1 MTKPTAAEA
10 SLSRQ
15 TFDRLRDLVREHA
28 GIDFPDEKQ
37 YLLESRVKPRLMAQ
51 EVPDFETYADRL
63 EQGDTREIARLVN
76 AVTINETAFFR
87 HPSQFEALEDTILP
101 ELVRLHQ
108 QERSGPMRLWSA
120 ACSAGDEAYSLAILI
135 RETIGPRHPR
145 MDYEIVGTDIDTEV
159 LEEARAGRYRKR
171 SVRNVP
177 PAYLRD
183 YFDRSGEAFVVDPA
197 IRDMVEFRPPD
208 RCPGHAADAQL
219 RPHHVCQRAHLLQ
232 RDIQKERAPRA
243 VPVAP
248 SGRLL
253 VRRRLG
259 GARGARR
266 PAGARPPRRRACLPA
281 PDQRVGLLASMTGT
295 PRR

>member
-15 TFDRLRDLVREHA
+15 TFNRLRDLVREHA
-28 GIDFPDEKQ
+28 GIDFPDEKR
-37 YLLESRVKPRLMAQ
+37 YLLESRVKPRLLAQ

-135 RETIGPRHPR
+135 RETIEPRHPR
-145 MDYEIVGTDIDTEV
+145 MDYEIVGTDIDTAV

-197 IRDMVEFRPPD
+197 IRDMVEFRPLNLT
-208 RCPGHAADAQL
+208 DAQDMRRMRNFDLIMCANVLIYFNETSKKDVLQGLYRSL
-219 RPHHVCQRAHLLQ
+219 RPGGYLFVGGSEALGEL
-232 RDIQKERAPRA
+232 D
-243 VPVAP
+243 VPLEP
-248 SGRLL
+248 
-253 VRRRLG
+253 VRHE
-259 GARGARR
+259 GALAYRR
-266 PAGARPPRRRACLPA
+266 PTNGSVSSRA
-281 PDQRVGLLASMTGT
+281 
-295 PRR
+295 

>member
-15 TFDRLRDLVREHA
+15 TFNRLRDLVREHA
-28 GIDFPDEKQ
+28 GIDFPDEKR
-37 YLLESRVKPRLMAQ
+37 YLLESRVKPRLLAQ

-135 RETIGPRHPR
+135 RETIEPRHPR
-145 MDYEIVGTDIDTEV
+145 MDYEIVGTDIDTAV

-197 IRDMVEFRPPD
+197 IRDMVEFRPLNLT
-208 RCPGHAADAQL
+208 DAQDMRRMRNFDLIMCANVLIYFNETSKKDVLQGLYRSL
-219 RPHHVCQRAHLLQ
+219 RPGGYLFVGGSEA
-232 RDIQKERAPRA
+232 
-243 VPVAP
+243 
-248 SGRLL
+248 
-253 VRRRLG
+253 LG
-259 GARGARR
+259 GLDVPLEPVRHEGALAYRR
-266 PAGARPPRRRACLPA
+266 PTNGSVSSRA
-281 PDQRVGLLASMTGT
+281 
-295 PRR
+295 

>member
-1 MTKPTAAEA
+1 MKKPTAAEA

-15 TFDRLRDLVREHA
+15 TFNRLRDLVREHA
-28 GIDFPDEKQ
+28 GIDFPDEKR
-37 YLLESRVKPRLMAQ
+37 YLLESRVKPRLLAQ

-135 RETIGPRHPR
+135 RDTIGPRHPR
-145 MDYEIVGTDIDTEV
+145 MEYEIVGTDIDTEV

-197 IRDMVEFRPPD
+197 IRDMVEFRPLNLT
-208 RCPGHAADAQL
+208 DAQDMRRMRNFDLIMCANVLIYFNETSKKNVLQGLYRSL
-219 RPHHVCQRAHLLQ
+219 RPGGYLFVGGSEALGEL
-232 RDIQKERAPRA
+232 D
-243 VPVAP
+243 VPLEP
-248 SGRLL
+248 
-253 VRRRLG
+253 VRHE
-259 GARGARR
+259 GALAYRR
-266 PAGARPPRRRACLPA
+266 PTNGSVSSRA
-281 PDQRVGLLASMTGT
+281 
-295 PRR
+295 

>member
-15 TFDRLRDLVREHA
+15 TFNRLRDLVREHA
-28 GIDFPDEKQ
+28 GIDFPDEKR

-197 IRDMVEFRPPD
+197 IRDMVEFRPLNLT
-208 RCPGHAADAQL
+208 DAQDMRRMRNFDLIMCANVLIYFNETSKKNVLQGLYRSL
-219 RPHHVCQRAHLLQ
+219 RPGGYLFVGGSEALGEL
-232 RDIQKERAPRA
+232 D
-243 VPVAP
+243 VPLEP
-248 SGRLL
+248 
-253 VRRRLG
+253 VRHE
-259 GARGARR
+259 GALAYRR
-266 PAGARPPRRRACLPA
+266 PTNGSVSSRA
-281 PDQRVGLLASMTGT
+281 
-295 PRR
+295 

>member
-135 RETIGPRHPR
+135 REAIEPRHPR
-145 MDYEIVGTDIDTEV
+145 MDYEIVGTDIDTAV

-197 IRDMVEFRPPD
+197 IRDMVEFRPFNLT
-208 RCPGHAADAQL
+208 DAQDMRRMRNFDLIMCANVLIYFNETSKKDVLRGLYRSL
-219 RPHHVCQRAHLLQ
+219 RPGGYLFVGGSEALGEL
-232 RDIQKERAPRA
+232 D
-243 VPVAP
+243 VPLEP
-248 SGRLL
+248 
-253 VRRRLG
+253 VRHE
-259 GARGARR
+259 GALAYRR
-266 PAGARPPRRRACLPA
+266 PTNGSVSSRA
-281 PDQRVGLLASMTGT
+281 
-295 PRR
+295 

>member
-1 MTKPTAAEA
+1 MKKPTAAEA
-10 SLSRQ
+10 SLSRK

-28 GIDFPDEKQ
+28 GIDFPDEKR
-37 YLLESRVKPRLMAQ
+37 YLLESRVKPRLLAQ

-135 RETIGPRHPR
+135 RETLEPRHPR
-145 MDYEIVGTDIDTEV
+145 MDYEIVGTDIDTAV

-183 YFDRSGEAFVVDPA
+183 YFDRSDEAFVVDPA
-197 IRDMVEFRPPD
+197 IRNMVEFRPLNLT
-208 RCPGHAADAQL
+208 DAQDMRRMRNFDLIMCANVLIYFNETSKKDVLRGLYQSL
-219 RPHHVCQRAHLLQ
+219 RPGGYLFVGGSEA
-232 RDIQKERAPRA
+232 
-243 VPVAP
+243 
-248 SGRLL
+248 
-253 VRRRLG
+253 LG
-259 GARGARR
+259 GLDVPLEPVRHEGALAYRR
-266 PAGARPPRRRACLPA
+266 PTNGSVSSRA
-281 PDQRVGLLASMTGT
+281 
-295 PRR
+295 

>member
-1 MTKPTAAEA
+1 MKKPTAAEA

-15 TFDRLRDLVREHA
+15 TFNRLRDLVREHA
-28 GIDFPDEKQ
+28 GIDFPDEKR
-37 YLLESRVKPRLMAQ
+37 YLLESRVKPRLLAQ

-101 ELVRLHQ
+101 ELVRLHH

-135 RETIGPRHPR
+135 RETIGPRHQR

-197 IRDMVEFRPPD
+197 IRDMVEFRPLNLT
-208 RCPGHAADAQL
+208 DAQDMRRMRNFDLIMCANVLIYFNETSKKNVLQGLYRSL
-219 RPHHVCQRAHLLQ
+219 RPGGYLFVGGSEA
-232 RDIQKERAPRA
+232 
-243 VPVAP
+243 
-248 SGRLL
+248 
-253 VRRRLG
+253 LG
-259 GARGARR
+259 GLDVPLEPVRHEGALAYRR
-266 PAGARPPRRRACLPA
+266 PTNGSVSSRA
-281 PDQRVGLLASMTGT
+281 
-295 PRR
+295 

>member
-1 MTKPTAAEA
+1 MKKPTAAEA

-15 TFDRLRDLVREHA
+15 TFNRLRDLVREHA
-28 GIDFPDEKQ
+28 GIDFPDEKR
-37 YLLESRVKPRLMAQ
+37 YLLESRVKPRLLAQ

-197 IRDMVEFRPPD
+197 IRDMVEFRPLNLT
-208 RCPGHAADAQL
+208 DAQDMRRMRNFDLIMCANVLIYFNETSKKNVLQGLYRSL
-219 RPHHVCQRAHLLQ
+219 RPGGYLFVGGSEALGEL
-232 RDIQKERAPRA
+232 D
-243 VPVAP
+243 VPLEP
-248 SGRLL
+248 
-253 VRRRLG
+253 VRHE
-259 GARGARR
+259 GALAYRR
-266 PAGARPPRRRACLPA
+266 PTNGSVSSRA
-281 PDQRVGLLASMTGT
+281 
-295 PRR
+295 

>member
-28 GIDFPDEKQ
+28 GIDFPDEKR
-37 YLLESRVKPRLMAQ
+37 YLLESRVKPRLLAQ

-135 RETIGPRHPR
+135 RETIEPRHPR
-145 MDYEIVGTDIDTEV
+145 MDYEIVGTDIDTAV

-197 IRDMVEFRPPD
+197 IRDMVEFRPLNLT
-208 RCPGHAADAQL
+208 DAQDMRRMRNFDLIMCANVLIYFNETSKKDVLQGLYRSL
-219 RPHHVCQRAHLLQ
+219 RPGGYLFVGGSEALGEL
-232 RDIQKERAPRA
+232 D
-243 VPVAP
+243 VPLEP
-248 SGRLL
+248 
-253 VRRRLG
+253 VRHE
-259 GARGARR
+259 GALAYRR
-266 PAGARPPRRRACLPA
+266 PTNGSVSSRA
-281 PDQRVGLLASMTGT
+281 
-295 PRR
+295 

>member
-1 MTKPTAAEA
+1 MKKPTAAEA

-15 TFDRLRDLVREHA
+15 TFNRLRDLVREHA
-28 GIDFPDEKQ
+28 GIDFPDEKR
-37 YLLESRVKPRLMAQ
+37 YLLESRVKPRLLAQ

-135 RETIGPRHPR
+135 RETIEPRHPR
-145 MDYEIVGTDIDTEV
+145 MDYEIVGTDIDTAV

-197 IRDMVEFRPPD
+197 IRDMVEFRPLNLT
-208 RCPGHAADAQL
+208 DAQDMRRMRNFDLIMCANVLIYFNETSKKDVLRGLYRSL
-219 RPHHVCQRAHLLQ
+219 RPGGYLFVGGSEALGEL
-232 RDIQKERAPRA
+232 D
-243 VPVAP
+243 VPLEP
-248 SGRLL
+248 
-253 VRRRLG
+253 VRHE
-259 GARGARR
+259 GALAYRR
-266 PAGARPPRRRACLPA
+266 PTNGSVSSRA
-281 PDQRVGLLASMTGT
+281 
-295 PRR
+295 

>member
-15 TFDRLRDLVREHA
+15 TFNRLRDLVREHA
-28 GIDFPDEKQ
+28 GIDFPDEKR
-37 YLLESRVKPRLMAQ
+37 YLLESRVKPRLLAQ

-145 MDYEIVGTDIDTEV
+145 MDYEIVGTDIDTAV

-197 IRDMVEFRPPD
+197 IRDMVEFRPLNLT
-208 RCPGHAADAQL
+208 DAQDMRRMRDFDLIMCANVLIYFNETSKKDVLQGLYRSL
-219 RPHHVCQRAHLLQ
+219 RPGGYLFVGGSEA
-232 RDIQKERAPRA
+232 
-243 VPVAP
+243 
-248 SGRLL
+248 
-253 VRRRLG
+253 LG
-259 GARGARR
+259 GLDVPLEPVRHEGALAYRR
-266 PAGARPPRRRACLPA
+266 PTNGSVSSRA
-281 PDQRVGLLASMTGT
+281 
-295 PRR
+295 

>member
-1 MTKPTAAEA
+1 MKKPTAAEA

-15 TFDRLRDLVREHA
+15 TFNRLRDLVREHA
-28 GIDFPDEKQ
+28 GIDFPDEKR
-37 YLLESRVKPRLMAQ
+37 YLLESRVKPRLLAQ

-135 RETIGPRHPR
+135 RDTIGPRHPR

-197 IRDMVEFRPPD
+197 IRDMVEFRPLNLT
-208 RCPGHAADAQL
+208 DAQDMRRMRNFDLIMCANVLIYFNETSKKDVLQGLYRSL
-219 RPHHVCQRAHLLQ
+219 RPGGYLFVGGSEALGEL
-232 RDIQKERAPRA
+232 D
-243 VPVAP
+243 VPLEP
-248 SGRLL
+248 
-253 VRRRLG
+253 VRHE
-259 GARGARR
+259 GALAYRR
-266 PAGARPPRRRACLPA
+266 PTNGSVSSRA
-281 PDQRVGLLASMTGT
+281 
-295 PRR
+295 

>member
-15 TFDRLRDLVREHA
+15 TFNRLRDLVREHA
-28 GIDFPDEKQ
+28 GIDFPDEKR
-37 YLLESRVKPRLMAQ
+37 YLLESRVKPRLLAQ
-51 EVPDFETYADRL
+51 DVPDFETYADRL

-197 IRDMVEFRPPD
+197 IRDMVEFRPLNLT
-208 RCPGHAADAQL
+208 DAQDMRRMRNFDLIMCANVLIYFNETSKKDVLQGLYRSL
-219 RPHHVCQRAHLLQ
+219 RPGGYLFVGGSEALGEL
-232 RDIQKERAPRA
+232 D
-243 VPVAP
+243 VPLEP
-248 SGRLL
+248 
-253 VRRRLG
+253 VRHE
-259 GARGARR
+259 GALAYRR
-266 PAGARPPRRRACLPA
+266 PTNGSVSSRA
-281 PDQRVGLLASMTGT
+281 
-295 PRR
+295 

>member
-1 MTKPTAAEA
+1 MKKPTAAEA

-15 TFDRLRDLVREHA
+15 TFNRLRDLVREHA
-28 GIDFPDEKQ
+28 GIDFPDEKR
-37 YLLESRVKPRLMAQ
+37 YLLESRVKPRLLAQ

-108 QERSGPMRLWSA
+108 QEWSGPMRLWSA

-135 RETIGPRHPR
+135 RDTIGPRHPR
-145 MDYEIVGTDIDTEV
+145 MEYEIVGTDIDTEV

-197 IRDMVEFRPPD
+197 IRDMVEFRPLNLT
-208 RCPGHAADAQL
+208 DAQDMRRMRNFDLIMCANVLIYFNETSKKNVLQGLYRSL
-219 RPHHVCQRAHLLQ
+219 RPGGYLFVGGSEALGEL
-232 RDIQKERAPRA
+232 D
-243 VPVAP
+243 VPLEP
-248 SGRLL
+248 
-253 VRRRLG
+253 VRHE
-259 GARGARR
+259 GALAYRR
-266 PAGARPPRRRACLPA
+266 PTNGSVSSRA
-281 PDQRVGLLASMTGT
+281 
-295 PRR
+295 

>member
-1 MTKPTAAEA
+1 M
-10 SLSRQ
+10 
-15 TFDRLRDLVREHA
+15 REHA
-28 GIDFPDEKQ
+28 GIDFPDEKR
-37 YLLESRVKPRLMAQ
+37 YLLESRVKPRLLAQ

-197 IRDMVEFRPPD
+197 IRDMVEFRPLNLT
-208 RCPGHAADAQL
+208 DAQDMRRMRNFDLIMCANVLIYFNETSKKNVLQGLYRSL
-219 RPHHVCQRAHLLQ
+219 RPGGYLFVGGSAALGELDVPPDPVRH
-232 RDIQKERAPRA
+232 ERALAHPRPTNRS
-243 VPVAP
+243 VP
-248 SGRLL
+248 S
-253 VRRRLG
+253 RR
-259 GARGARR
+259 
-266 PAGARPPRRRACLPA
+266 
-281 PDQRVGLLASMTGT
+281 
-295 PRR
+295 

>member
-15 TFDRLRDLVREHA
+15 TFNRLRDLVREHA
-28 GIDFPDEKQ
+28 GIDFPDEKR

-145 MDYEIVGTDIDTEV
+145 MEYEIVGTDIDTAV

-197 IRDMVEFRPPD
+197 IRDMVEFRPLNLT
-208 RCPGHAADAQL
+208 DAQDMRRMRNFDLIMCANVLIYFNETSKKDVLQGLYRSL
-219 RPHHVCQRAHLLQ
+219 RPGGYLFVGGSEALGEL
-232 RDIQKERAPRA
+232 D
-243 VPVAP
+243 VPLEP
-248 SGRLL
+248 
-253 VRRRLG
+253 VRHE
-259 GARGARR
+259 GALAYRR
-266 PAGARPPRRRACLPA
+266 PTNGSVSSRA
-281 PDQRVGLLASMTGT
+281 
-295 PRR
+295 

>member
-15 TFDRLRDLVREHA
+15 TFNRLRDLVREHA
-28 GIDFPDEKQ
+28 GIDFPDEKR
-37 YLLESRVKPRLMAQ
+37 YLLESRVKPRLLAQ

-135 RETIGPRHPR
+135 RDTIGPRHPR

-183 YFDRSGEAFVVDPA
+183 YFDHSGEAFVVDPA
-197 IRDMVEFRPPD
+197 IRDMVEFRPLNLT
-208 RCPGHAADAQL
+208 DAQDMRRMRNFDLIMCANVLIYFNETSKKDVLQGLYRSL
-219 RPHHVCQRAHLLQ
+219 RPGGYLFVGGSEALGEL
-232 RDIQKERAPRA
+232 D
-243 VPVAP
+243 VPLEP
-248 SGRLL
+248 
-253 VRRRLG
+253 VRHE
-259 GARGARR
+259 GALAYRR
-266 PAGARPPRRRACLPA
+266 PTNGSVSSRA
-281 PDQRVGLLASMTGT
+281 
-295 PRR
+295 

>member
-15 TFDRLRDLVREHA
+15 TFNRLRDLVREHA
-28 GIDFPDEKQ
+28 GIDFPDEKR
-37 YLLESRVKPRLMAQ
+37 YLLESRVRPRLLAQ
-51 EVPDFETYADRL
+51 DVPDFETYADRL

-135 RETIGPRHPR
+135 RETIEPRHPR
-145 MDYEIVGTDIDTEV
+145 MDYEIVGTDIDTAV

-183 YFDRSGEAFVVDPA
+183 YFDQSGEAFVVDPA
-197 IRDMVEFRPPD
+197 IRDMVEFRPLNLT
-208 RCPGHAADAQL
+208 DAQDMRRMRNFDLIMCANVLIYFNETSKKDVLQGLYRSL
-219 RPHHVCQRAHLLQ
+219 RPGGYLFVGGSEALGEL
-232 RDIQKERAPRA
+232 D
-243 VPVAP
+243 VPLEP
-248 SGRLL
+248 
-253 VRRRLG
+253 VRHE
-259 GARGARR
+259 GALAYRR
-266 PAGARPPRRRACLPA
+266 PTNGSVSSRA
-281 PDQRVGLLASMTGT
+281 
-295 PRR
+295 

>member
-1 MTKPTAAEA
+1 MKKPTAAEA

-15 TFDRLRDLVREHA
+15 TFNRLRDLVREHA
-28 GIDFPDEKQ
+28 GIDFPDEKR
-37 YLLESRVKPRLMAQ
+37 YLLESRVKPRLLAQ

-145 MDYEIVGTDIDTEV
+145 MDYEIVGTDIDTAV

-197 IRDMVEFRPPD
+197 IRDMVEFRPLNLT
-208 RCPGHAADAQL
+208 DAQDMRRMRNFDLIMCANVLIYFNETSKKDVLRGLYRSL
-219 RPHHVCQRAHLLQ
+219 RPGGYLFVGGSEALGEL
-232 RDIQKERAPRA
+232 D
-243 VPVAP
+243 VPLEP
-248 SGRLL
+248 
-253 VRRRLG
+253 VRHE
-259 GARGARR
+259 GALAYRR
-266 PAGARPPRRRACLPA
+266 PTNGSVSSRA
-281 PDQRVGLLASMTGT
+281 
-295 PRR
+295 

>member
-1 MTKPTAAEA
+1 MKKPTAAEA

-15 TFDRLRDLVREHA
+15 TFNRLRDLVREHA
-28 GIDFPDEKQ
+28 GIDFPDEKR
-37 YLLESRVKPRLMAQ
+37 YLLESRVRPRLLAQ
-51 EVPDFETYADRL
+51 DVPDFETYADRL

-135 RETIGPRHPR
+135 RETIEPRHPR
-145 MDYEIVGTDIDTEV
+145 MDYEIVGTDIDTAV

-183 YFDRSGEAFVVDPA
+183 YFDHSGEAFVVDPA
-197 IRDMVEFRPPD
+197 IRDMVEFRPLNLT
-208 RCPGHAADAQL
+208 DAQDMRRMRNFDLIMCANVLIYFNETSKKNVLQGLYRSL
-219 RPHHVCQRAHLLQ
+219 RPGGYLFVGGSEALGEL
-232 RDIQKERAPRA
+232 D
-243 VPVAP
+243 VPLEP
-248 SGRLL
+248 
-253 VRRRLG
+253 VRHE
-259 GARGARR
+259 GALAYRR
-266 PAGARPPRRRACLPA
+266 PTNGSVSSRA
-281 PDQRVGLLASMTGT
+281 
-295 PRR
+295 

>member
-15 TFDRLRDLVREHA
+15 TFNRLRDLVREHA
-28 GIDFPDEKQ
+28 GIDFPDEKR
-37 YLLESRVKPRLMAQ
+37 YLLESRVRPRLLAQ
-51 EVPDFETYADRL
+51 DVPDFETYADRL

-183 YFDRSGEAFVVDPA
+183 YFDHSGEAFVVDPA
-197 IRDMVEFRPPD
+197 IRDMVEFRPLNLT
-208 RCPGHAADAQL
+208 DAQDMRRMRNFDLIMCANVLIYFNETSKKDVLQGLYRSL
-219 RPHHVCQRAHLLQ
+219 RPGGYLFVGGSEALGEL
-232 RDIQKERAPRA
+232 D
-243 VPVAP
+243 VPLEP
-248 SGRLL
+248 
-253 VRRRLG
+253 VRHE
-259 GARGARR
+259 GALAYRR
-266 PAGARPPRRRACLPA
+266 PTNGSVSSRA
-281 PDQRVGLLASMTGT
+281 
-295 PRR
+295 

>member
-1 MTKPTAAEA
+1 MKKPTAAEA

-15 TFDRLRDLVREHA
+15 TFNRLRDLVREHA
-28 GIDFPDEKQ
+28 GIDFPDEKR
-37 YLLESRVKPRLMAQ
+37 YLLESRVKPRLLAQ

-135 RETIGPRHPR
+135 RETIEPRHPR
-145 MDYEIVGTDIDTEV
+145 MDYEIVGTDIDTAV

-197 IRDMVEFRPPD
+197 IRDMVEFRPLNLT
-208 RCPGHAADAQL
+208 DAQDMRRMRNFDLIMCANVLIYFNETSKKNVLQGLYRSL
-219 RPHHVCQRAHLLQ
+219 RPGGYLFVGGSEA
-232 RDIQKERAPRA
+232 
-243 VPVAP
+243 
-248 SGRLL
+248 
-253 VRRRLG
+253 LG
-259 GARGARR
+259 GLDVPLEPVRHEGALAYRR
-266 PAGARPPRRRACLPA
+266 PTNGSVSSRA
-281 PDQRVGLLASMTGT
+281 
-295 PRR
+295 

>member
-1 MTKPTAAEA
+1 MKKPTAAEA

-15 TFDRLRDLVREHA
+15 TFNRLRDLVREHA
-28 GIDFPDEKQ
+28 GIDFPDEKR
-37 YLLESRVKPRLMAQ
+37 YLLESRVKPRLLAQ

-197 IRDMVEFRPPD
+197 IRDMVEFRPLNLT
-208 RCPGHAADAQL
+208 DAQDMRRMRNVDLIMCANVLIYFNETSKKNVLQGLYRSL
-219 RPHHVCQRAHLLQ
+219 RPGGYLFVGGSEALGEL
-232 RDIQKERAPRA
+232 D
-243 VPVAP
+243 VPLEP
-248 SGRLL
+248 
-253 VRRRLG
+253 VRHE
-259 GARGARR
+259 GALAYRR
-266 PAGARPPRRRACLPA
+266 PTNGSVSSRA
-281 PDQRVGLLASMTGT
+281 
-295 PRR
+295 

>member
-1 MTKPTAAEA
+1 MKKPTAAEA

-15 TFDRLRDLVREHA
+15 TFNRLRDLVREHA
-28 GIDFPDEKQ
+28 GIDFPDEKR
-37 YLLESRVKPRLMAQ
+37 YLLESRVKPRLLAQ

-135 RETIGPRHPR
+135 RETIEPRHPR

-197 IRDMVEFRPPD
+197 IRDMVEFRPLNLT
-208 RCPGHAADAQL
+208 DAQDMRRMRNFDLIMCANVLIYFNETSKKDVLQGLYRSL
-219 RPHHVCQRAHLLQ
+219 RPGGYLFVGGSEALGEL
-232 RDIQKERAPRA
+232 D
-243 VPVAP
+243 VPLEP
-248 SGRLL
+248 
-253 VRRRLG
+253 VRHE
-259 GARGARR
+259 GALAYRR
-266 PAGARPPRRRACLPA
+266 PTNGSVSSRA
-281 PDQRVGLLASMTGT
+281 
-295 PRR
+295 

>member
-1 MTKPTAAEA
+1 MKQPNAAEA

-15 TFDRLRDLVREHA
+15 TFNRLRDLVREHA
-28 GIDFPDEKQ
+28 GIDFPDEKR
-37 YLLESRVKPRLMAQ
+37 YLLESRVKPRLLAQ

-135 RETIGPRHPR
+135 RETIEPRHPR
-145 MDYEIVGTDIDTEV
+145 MDYEIVGTDIDTAV

-197 IRDMVEFRPPD
+197 IRDMVEFRPLNLT
-208 RCPGHAADAQL
+208 DAQDMRRMRNFDLIMCANVLIYFNETSKKDVLQGLYRSL
-219 RPHHVCQRAHLLQ
+219 RPGGYLFVGGSEALGEL
-232 RDIQKERAPRA
+232 D
-243 VPVAP
+243 VPLEP
-248 SGRLL
+248 
-253 VRRRLG
+253 VRHE
-259 GARGARR
+259 GALAYRR
-266 PAGARPPRRRACLPA
+266 PTNGSVSSRA
-281 PDQRVGLLASMTGT
+281 
-295 PRR
+295 

>member
-1 MTKPTAAEA
+1 MKQPNAAEA

-15 TFDRLRDLVREHA
+15 TFNRLRDLVREHA
-28 GIDFPDEKQ
+28 GIDFPDEKR
-37 YLLESRVKPRLMAQ
+37 YLLESRVKPRLLAQ

-197 IRDMVEFRPPD
+197 IRDMVEFRPLNLT
-208 RCPGHAADAQL
+208 DAQDMRRMRNFDLIMCANVLIYFNETSKKNVLQGLYRSL
-219 RPHHVCQRAHLLQ
+219 RPGGYLFVGGSEALGEL
-232 RDIQKERAPRA
+232 D
-243 VPVAP
+243 VPLEP
-248 SGRLL
+248 
-253 VRRRLG
+253 VRHE
-259 GARGARR
+259 GALAYRR
-266 PAGARPPRRRACLPA
+266 PTNGSVSSRA
-281 PDQRVGLLASMTGT
+281 
-295 PRR
+295 

>member
-1 MTKPTAAEA
+1 MTKPTVAEA

-15 TFDRLRDLVREHA
+15 TFNRLRDLVREHA
-28 GIDFPDEKQ
+28 GIDFPDEKR
-37 YLLESRVKPRLMAQ
+37 YLLESRVKPRLLAQ

-135 RETIGPRHPR
+135 RETIEPHHPR
-145 MDYEIVGTDIDTEV
+145 MDYEIVGTDIDTAV

-197 IRDMVEFRPPD
+197 IRDMVEFRPLNLT
-208 RCPGHAADAQL
+208 DAQDMRRMRNFDLIMCANVLIYFNETSKKDVLQGLYRSL
-219 RPHHVCQRAHLLQ
+219 RPGGYLFVGGSEALGEL
-232 RDIQKERAPRA
+232 D
-243 VPVAP
+243 VPLEP
-248 SGRLL
+248 
-253 VRRRLG
+253 VRHE
-259 GARGARR
+259 GALAYRR
-266 PAGARPPRRRACLPA
+266 PTNGSVSSRA
-281 PDQRVGLLASMTGT
+281 
-295 PRR
+295 